1 MADFIEM
8 NHADLLHQI
17 AELDKKLAQI
27 ERDVSNE
34 IMNTVLKEAAGMLQ
48 DEQKRILAAAP
59 SPGIRSLAADLSIW
73 KDNSKPAPRK
83 VSYRAGYSSDKIN
96 QSIKY
101 FVIEYGRPG
110 KRHRTTDRKGR
121 RIGRVQ
127 PYSHIREAWF
137 LKQDYINTYIAAR
150 VGEEILKRWKG

>member
-48 DEQKRILAAAP
+48 DEQKRI
-59 SPGIRSLAADLSIW
+59 
-73 KDNSKPAPRK
+73 K
-83 VSYRAGYSSDKIN
+83 
-96 QSIKY
+96 
-101 FVIEYGRPG
+101 
-110 KRHRTTDRKGR
+110 
-121 RIGRVQ
+121 
-127 PYSHIREAWF
+127 
-137 LKQDYINTYIAAR
+137 KQIQ
-150 VGEEILKRWKG
+150 

>member
-8 NHADLLHQI
+8 HHADLLHQI

-34 IMNTVLKEAAGMLQ
+34 IMNTVLEEAAGMLQ

-59 SPGIRSLAADLSIW
+59 SPGIRSLDADLSIW

-96 QSIKY
+96 GKCY
-101 FVIEYGRPG
+101 VII
-110 KRHRTTDRKGR
+110 D
-121 RIGRVQ
+121 I
-127 PYSHIREAWF
+127 W
-137 LKQDYINTYIAAR
+137 
-150 VGEEILKRWKG
+150 

>member
-1 MADFIEM
+1 MANFIEM
-8 NHADLLHQI
+8 NHADMLRQI

-83 VSYRAGYSSDKIN
+83 VSYRAGY
-96 QSIKY
+96 
-101 FVIEYGRPG
+101 
-110 KRHRTTDRKGR
+110 
-121 RIGRVQ
+121 
-127 PYSHIREAWF
+127 
-137 LKQDYINTYIAAR
+137 
-150 VGEEILKRWKG
+150 